1 MPTSGCVIFLKIRRD
16 LYEIQCNLLLRS
28 YGYCPDLRH
37 GCRKRKKIAWYE
49 NYAVCPDCY
58 EKARQEEVATAA
70 KQAKADG
77 LPALTGSE
85 KQIRWAESIRKE
97 KMAAAREWLSRYPGE
112 QADKCLAWYGSHAS
126 ASWWIDHR
134 DERPQRTAKLGVAE
148 WNK

>member
-1 MPTSGCVIFLKIRRD
+1 MKYDVTFSCGHTGTVQIFGTAAER
-16 LYEIQCNLLLRS
+16 E
-28 YGYCPDLRH
+28 
-37 GCRKRKKIAWYE
+37 KKIAWYE
-49 NYAVCPDCY
+49 NYAFCPDCY